1 MGYYSE
7 NNMYFQ
13 FVLVLIVALGMKK
26 ALQIIKKCPE
36 ILLMPLF
43 SFITIG
49 PIQTQC
55 LKWDAF
61 VCNKMGNRKKIGVS
75 YWHTLMNVFITMFC
89 TIFGYIL
96 GCIFY
101 SSEFWR
107 YCEIVTKDGKPNWT
121 LLAKVVSC
129 KSNCSKE
136 PGKIMVVSLN

>member
-1 MGYYSE
+1 
-7 NNMYFQ
+7 MYFQ
-13 FVLVLIVALGMKK
+13 FVLVLIMALGMKK

-49 PIQTQC
+49 PIQTQS

-96 GCIFY
+96 GYIFY
-101 SSEFWR
+101 SGQFWR
-107 YCEIVTKDGKPNWT
+107 YCEIVTRDGKPDWA
-121 LLAKVVSC
+121 LLAEVVSC
-129 KSNCSKE
+129 KSNCKNV
-136 PGKIMVVSLN
+136 PGNIIIL